1 MTIPIQTSRLT
12 ILPLTN
18 QHLRVWHQSGRKDLE
33 KMLDLLH
40 NPWEMELF
48 YEQETQQAL
57 RDYWIPQTAKF
68 PLDYYWYTNWEII
81 LNSSSC
87 SVGESVLRDCQMTRG
102 LARSVMRWIRNS
114 EDKESLLKRCWPYA
128 IGLFKIPDYVLFA
141 RKHRWIMRGRSGF
154 WRKTTSK
161 KQEKK
166 HWHSKTRCK
175 FSPGNA
181 FDTDLFQ

>member
-1 MTIPIQTSRLT
+1 MTFSIQTSRLT
-12 ILPLTN
+12 LIPLTN

-87 SVGESVLRDCQMTRG
+87 SVGGIGFAGLPDDQGTSEIGYALDQKFRGQGIATEAVKALSEWAFQDAGLQIIRAETPVDNAASQRVLEKNRFQKTG
-102 LARSVMRWIRNS
+102 EKTLALENPMQVFTWERLR
-114 EDKESLLKRCWPYA
+114 Y
-128 IGLFKIPDYVLFA
+128 
-141 RKHRWIMRGRSGF
+141 
-154 WRKTTSK
+154 
-161 KQEKK
+161 
-166 HWHSKTRCK
+166 
-175 FSPGNA
+175 
-181 FDTDLFQ
+181 